1 MENQIIGP
9 ILPLRDLVVY
19 PSITSPLFVGRAK
32 SIDAINFAM
41 NNNEKIIYLFT
52 QKEPTTDD
60 PQVNDVYAYGVKSK
74 IIQFLKLPDNTYK
87 VLTEG
92 LEIVKIKSA
101 VKATNNF
108 LTAKLE
114 PISIS
119 KKNSVELKASLRV
132 LKNEF
137 QNYIQN
143 IGNNNDILEG
153 LLNIDDP
160 YQFIDNVYYNL
171 NVSIEEKQKNLEI
184 TDINK
189 KIQNLLNFFS
199 KELNFS
205 ALEKKIKNRVKR
217 QMEKTQRE
225 YYLNEQMKAI
235 QKELGD
241 GEDGSNE
248 YTEIEKKI
256 NEVKLSK
263 EAKDK
268 ALNEFKKL
276 KSMSPMSAEA
286 SVIRNYLEWL
296 LDIPW
301 ETFSKEINDIAGA
314 EKILNQ
320 DHYGLE
326 KVKERILEF
335 LAVKKRSKK
344 ATGTILCFIGP
355 PGVGKTSLGKS
366 IARAT
371 GREFAKISLGGIRD
385 EAEIRGHR
393 RTYIGSM
400 PGRFVQAM
408 KKTKT
413 SNPIIL
419 LDEIDKLGNDWRGDP
434 SSALLEVLDPEQN
447 NQFND
452 HYLEVDY
459 DLSNVMFICTGNTYN
474 IPGPLLDRLEVIE
487 VSGYTEKEKIEI
499 AKKYLIPKKM
509 IKNIL
514 KPSELKLDR
523 TAVTNIVRH
532 YTRESGVRGLEKVF
546 DKLFRKLVFQL
557 EKTKTKSKKPFVFD
571 EKTIKKFLGPEK
583 YKDSVL
589 EKKNLV
595 GITNGL
601 AWTQVGGDIL
611 NIEVNLSSGK
621 GMIHAT
627 GKLGEVMKESITA
640 ALGYI
645 KSNSVEFGVNPK
657 VFEKV
662 DIHLHV
668 PEGAIPKDGPSAGI
682 TIFTS
687 LISSLTEIKIKREVA
702 MTGEI
707 TLKGRVL
714 PIGGLKEKL
723 LAAIRYGIKT
733 VIIPK
738 ENEKDLIEI
747 QKDIQNKLTIKKVE
761 FAREVLDIALDGKI
775 NKINKKLDWRH
786 IVSESMKQ
794 KTSKIKKKL
803 SLTSILLLI
812 FLPFSYYN

>member
-60 PQVNDVYAYGVKSK
+60 PQVNDVYSYGVKSK

-114 PISIS
+114 PVAIS

-160 YQFIDNVYYNL
+160 HQFIDNVYYNL

-184 TDINK
+184 TDISK

-344 ATGTILCFIGP
+344 ATGTILCFVGP

-400 PGRFVQAM
+400 PGRFIQAM

-499 AKKYLIPKKM
+499 AKKYLIPRKM
-509 IKNIL
+509 NKNIL

-523 TAVTNIVRH
+523 SAVTNIVRH

-557 EKTKTKSKKPFVFD
+557 EKTKSRSKKPFIFD

-583 YKDSVL
+583 FKDSVL

-627 GKLGEVMKESITA
+627 GKLGDVMKESITA

-657 VFEKV
+657 VFDKI

-687 LISSLTEIKIKREVA
+687 LISSLTEIKIKRDVA

-775 NKINKKLDWRH
+775 SKINKKLDWRH

-794 KTSKIKKKL
+794 KNQQNQEKS
-803 SLTSILLLI
+803 
-812 FLPFSYYN
+812 FVN

>member
-1 MENQIIGP
+1 MDKNIVTGP
-9 ILPLRDLVVY
+9 ILPLRDLVVF
-19 PSITSPLFVGRAK
+19 PSITSPLFVGRSK
-32 SIDAINFAM
+32 SIDAINHAM
-41 NNNEKIIYLFT
+41 NSNDKVIYLFT
-52 QKEPTTDD
+52 QKEPTEDNPNSKD
-60 PQVNDVYAYGVKSK
+60 IYSYGVKSK

-92 LEIVKIKSA
+92 LEIFKIKSEI
-101 VKATNNF
+101 KDSNSF
-108 LTAKLE
+108 LSAKLE
-114 PISIS
+114 KVVIN
-119 KKNSVELKASLRV
+119 KKNSAELKASLRV

-160 YQFIDNVYYNL
+160 YQFVDNVYYNL
-171 NVSIEEKQKNLEI
+171 NMSIEDKQKNLE
-184 TDINK
+184 TFDVNK
-189 KIQNLLNFFS
+189 KIKNLLNYFS

-241 GEDGSNE
+241 GEDGNNE
-248 YTEIEKKI
+248 YAEIEKKI
-256 NEVKLSK
+256 NEVELSK

-276 KSMSPMSAEA
+276 KTMSPMSAEA
-286 SVIRNYLEWL
+286 SVIRNYLEWM

-301 ETFSKEINDIAGA
+301 NKFSDENNNISAA
-314 EKILNQ
+314 EKILDE

-335 LAVKKRSKK
+335 LAVKKRSNKT
-344 ATGTILCFIGP
+344 TGTILCFIGP

-371 GREFAKISLGGIRD
+371 GREFAKFSLGGIRD
-385 EAEIRGHR
+385 EAEVRGHR

-400 PGRFVQAM
+400 PGRFIQAM
-408 KKTKT
+408 KKAKT

-419 LDEIDKLGNDWRGDP
+419 LDEIDKIGNDWRGDP

-447 NQFND
+447 SQFND

-474 IPGPLLDRLEVIE
+474 IPGPLLDRLETIE
-487 VSGYTEKEKIEI
+487 VSGYTEKEKVEI
-499 AKKYLIPKKM
+499 AKRYLVPKKM
-509 IKNIL
+509 KKNIV
-514 KPSELKLDR
+514 KNSEFKFTKDAI
-523 TAVTNIVRH
+523 TKIVRD
-532 YTRESGVRGLEKVF
+532 YTRESGVRSLEQLF
-546 DKLFRKLVFQL
+546 DKLFRKLVFSL
-557 EKTKTKSKKPFVFD
+557 EKNKSKSKKPFMFD
-571 EKTIKKFLGPEK
+571 SKSIVKFLGAERF
-583 YKDSVL
+583 KDSTID
-589 EKKNLV
+589 KKSLV
-595 GITNGL
+595 GITHGL
-601 AWTQVGGDIL
+601 AWTQVGGDLL

-621 GMIHAT
+621 GMINAT
-627 GKLGEVMKESITA
+627 GKLGDVMKESITA

-645 KSNSVEFGVNPK
+645 KSNSIEFGVNPK
-657 VFEKV
+657 VFDKI
-662 DIHLHV
+662 DIHVHV
-668 PEGAIPKDGPSAGI
+668 PEGAVPKDGPSAGI

-687 LISSLTEIKIKREVA
+687 LISALTEIKVKNDIA

-738 ENEKDLIEI
+738 DNEKDLLEI
-747 QKDIQNKLTIKKVE
+747 QKDIQNKLTIKSVE
-761 FAREVLDIALDGKI
+761 YAREVLDIVLTSKI
-775 NKINKKLDWRH
+775 AKIDKKLDWRNV
-786 IVSESMKQ
+786 VSDAVNK
-794 KTSKIKKKL
+794 KTPKNQEKS
-803 SLTSILLLI
+803 
-812 FLPFSYYN
+812 FVN

>member
-400 PGRFVQAM
+400 PGRFIQAM

-509 IKNIL
+509 NKNIL

-723 LAAIRYGIKT
+723 LAAIRYGIRT

-794 KTSKIKKKL
+794 KNQQNQEKT
-803 SLTSILLLI
+803 
-812 FLPFSYYN
+812 FVN

>member
-19 PSITSPLFVGRAK
+19 PSITSPLFVGRSK

-171 NVSIEEKQKNLEI
+171 NVSIDEKQKNLEI
-184 TDINK
+184 TDVNK

-235 QKELGD
+235 QKELGE

-301 ETFSKEINDIAGA
+301 ETFSKEINDIAGS

-326 KVKERILEF
+326 KVKDRILEF

-400 PGRFVQAM
+400 PGRFIQAM

-509 IKNIL
+509 NKNIL
-514 KPSELKLDR
+514 KPSELKLER

-557 EKTKTKSKKPFVFD
+557 EKTKTKSKKQFVFD

-794 KTSKIKKKL
+794 KNQQNQEKT
-803 SLTSILLLI
+803 
-812 FLPFSYYN
+812 FVN

>member
-19 PSITSPLFVGRAK
+19 PSITSPLFVGRSK

-248 YTEIEKKI
+248 YIEIEKKI

-400 PGRFVQAM
+400 PGRFIQAM

-509 IKNIL
+509 NKNIL
-514 KPSELKLDR
+514 KPSELKLER

-557 EKTKTKSKKPFVFD
+557 EKTKTKSKKQFVFD

-794 KTSKIKKKL
+794 KNQQNQEKT
-803 SLTSILLLI
+803 
-812 FLPFSYYN
+812 FVN

>member
-1 MENQIIGP
+1 MDKNIVIGP
-9 ILPLRDLVVY
+9 ILPLRDLVVF
-19 PSITSPLFVGRAK
+19 PSITSPLFVGRSK
-32 SIDAINFAM
+32 SIDAINHAM
-41 NNNEKIIYLFT
+41 NSNDKVIYLFT
-52 QKEPTTDD
+52 QKEPTEDNPNSKD
-60 PQVNDVYAYGVKSK
+60 IYSYGVKSK

-92 LEIVKIKSA
+92 LEIFKIKSEI
-101 VKATNNF
+101 KDSNSF
-108 LTAKLE
+108 LSAKFE
-114 PISIS
+114 KVVIN
-119 KKNSVELKASLRV
+119 KKNSAELKASLRV

-160 YQFIDNVYYNL
+160 YQFVDNVYYNL
-171 NVSIEEKQKNLEI
+171 NMSIEDKQKNLE
-184 TDINK
+184 TFDVNK
-189 KIQNLLNFFS
+189 KIKNLLNYFS

-241 GEDGSNE
+241 GEDGNNE
-248 YTEIEKKI
+248 YAEIEKKI
-256 NEVKLSK
+256 NEVELSK

-276 KSMSPMSAEA
+276 KTMSPMSAEA
-286 SVIRNYLEWL
+286 SVIRNYLEWM

-301 ETFSKEINDIAGA
+301 NKFSDENNNISAA
-314 EKILNQ
+314 EKILDE

-335 LAVKKRSKK
+335 LAVKKRSNKT
-344 ATGTILCFIGP
+344 TGTILCFIGP

-371 GREFAKISLGGIRD
+371 GREFAKFSLGGIRD
-385 EAEIRGHR
+385 EAEVRGHR

-400 PGRFVQAM
+400 PGRFIQAM
-408 KKTKT
+408 KKAKT

-419 LDEIDKLGNDWRGDP
+419 LDEIDKIGNDWRGDP

-447 NQFND
+447 SQFND

-474 IPGPLLDRLEVIE
+474 IPGPLLDRLETIE
-487 VSGYTEKEKIEI
+487 VSGYTEKEKVEI
-499 AKKYLIPKKM
+499 AKRYLVPKKM
-509 IKNIL
+509 KKNIV
-514 KPSELKLDR
+514 KNSEFKFSKDAI
-523 TAVTNIVRH
+523 TKIVRD
-532 YTRESGVRGLEKVF
+532 YTRESGVRSLEQLF
-546 DKLFRKLVFQL
+546 DKLFRKLVFSL
-557 EKTKTKSKKPFVFD
+557 EKNKSKSKKPFIFD
-571 EKTIKKFLGPEK
+571 SKSIVKFLGAERF
-583 YKDSVL
+583 KDSTID
-589 EKKNLV
+589 KKSLV
-595 GITNGL
+595 GITHGL
-601 AWTQVGGDIL
+601 AWTQVGGDLL

-621 GMIHAT
+621 GMINAT
-627 GKLGEVMKESITA
+627 GKLGDVMKESITA

-645 KSNSVEFGVNPK
+645 KSNSIEFGVNPK
-657 VFEKV
+657 VFDKI
-662 DIHLHV
+662 DIHVHV
-668 PEGAIPKDGPSAGI
+668 PEGAVPKDGPSAGI

-687 LISSLTEIKIKREVA
+687 LISALTEIKVKNDIA

-738 ENEKDLIEI
+738 DNEKDLLEI
-747 QKDIQNKLTIKKVE
+747 QKDIQNKLTIKSVE
-761 FAREVLDIALDGKI
+761 YAREVLDIVLTSKI
-775 NKINKKLDWRH
+775 AKIDKKLDWRN
-786 IVSESMKQ
+786 IVSDAVNKKSPKNEE
-794 KTSKIKKKL
+794 KT
-803 SLTSILLLI
+803 
-812 FLPFSYYN
+812 FVN

>member
-1 MENQIIGP
+1 MENQIVGP

-60 PQVNDVYAYGVKSK
+60 PQVNDIYSYGVKSK

-114 PISIS
+114 PVAIS

-160 YQFIDNVYYNL
+160 HQFIDNVYYNL

-184 TDINK
+184 TDISK

-263 EAKDK
+263 EAKEK

-344 ATGTILCFIGP
+344 ATGTILCFVGP

-400 PGRFVQAM
+400 PGRFIQAM

-499 AKKYLIPKKM
+499 AKKYLIPRKM
-509 IKNIL
+509 NKNIL

-523 TAVTNIVRH
+523 NAVTNIVRH

-557 EKTKTKSKKPFVFD
+557 EKTKSRSKKPFIFD

-583 YKDSVL
+583 FKDSVL

-627 GKLGEVMKESITA
+627 GKLGDVMKESITA

-657 VFEKV
+657 VFDKI

-687 LISSLTEIKIKREVA
+687 LISSLTEIKIKRDVA

-775 NKINKKLDWRH
+775 SKINKKLDWRH

-794 KTSKIKKKL
+794 KNQQNQEKS
-803 SLTSILLLI
+803 
-812 FLPFSYYN
+812 FVN

>member
-60 PQVNDVYAYGVKSK
+60 PQVNDVYSYGVKSK

-114 PISIS
+114 PVTIS

-160 YQFIDNVYYNL
+160 HQFIDNVYYNL

-256 NEVKLSK
+256 NEIKLSK

-400 PGRFVQAM
+400 PGRFIQAM

-499 AKKYLIPKKM
+499 AKKYLIPRKM
-509 IKNIL
+509 NKNIL
-514 KPSELKLDR
+514 KPSEFKLDR
-523 TAVTNIVRH
+523 NAVTKVVRH

-557 EKTKTKSKKPFVFD
+557 EKTKSRSKKPFVFD

-583 YKDSVL
+583 FKDSVL

-627 GKLGEVMKESITA
+627 GKLGDVMKESITA

-657 VFEKV
+657 VFDKI

-687 LISSLTEIKIKREVA
+687 LISSLTEIKIKRDVA

-775 NKINKKLDWRH
+775 SKINKKLDWRH

-794 KTSKIKKKL
+794 KNQQNQEKS
-803 SLTSILLLI
+803 
-812 FLPFSYYN
+812 FVN

>member
-1 MENQIIGP
+1 MENQIVGP

-41 NNNEKIIYLFT
+41 NSNNKIIYLFT

-60 PQVNDVYAYGVKSK
+60 PQVNDVFSYGVKSK

-108 LTAKLE
+108 LTAKVE
-114 PISIS
+114 PLAVN

-160 YQFIDNVYYNL
+160 FQFIDNVYYNL
-171 NVSIEEKQKNLEI
+171 NVSIEDKQKNLEI
-184 TDINK
+184 LDINK

-248 YTEIEKKI
+248 YSEIEKKI

-263 EAKDK
+263 EAKEK

-301 ETFSKEINDIAGA
+301 ETFSKEVIDIATA

-326 KVKERILEF
+326 KVKDRILEF

-344 ATGTILCFIGP
+344 ATGTILCFVGP

-419 LDEIDKLGNDWRGDP
+419 LDEIDKVGSDWRGDP

-487 VSGYTEKEKIEI
+487 VSGYTEKEKVEI
-499 AKKYLIPKKM
+499 AKKYLVPRKM
-509 IKNIL
+509 NKNIL
-514 KPSELKLDR
+514 KPSEFKLDK
-523 TAVTNIVRH
+523 ASIAKIVRN
-532 YTRESGVRGLEKVF
+532 YTRESGVRGLEKTF

-557 EKTKTKSKKPFVFD
+557 EKNKSRSKKPFIFD
-571 EKTIKKFLGPEK
+571 DKSIKKFLGPEK
-583 YKDSVL
+583 FKDSVL

-611 NIEVNLSSGK
+611 NIEVNLSAGK
-621 GMIHAT
+621 GMINAT
-627 GKLGEVMKESITA
+627 GKLGDVMKESITA

-657 VFEKV
+657 VFDKI

-687 LISSLTEIKIKREVA
+687 LISSLTDIKVKKEIA

-738 ENEKDLIEI
+738 ENQKDLVEI
-747 QKDIQNKLTIKKVE
+747 QKDLKNKITIKTVE
-761 FAREVLDIALDGKI
+761 FAREVLDIALDGKVT
-775 NKINKKLDWRH
+775 KINKKLDWRH

-794 KTSKIKKKL
+794 KNQQNQEKT
-803 SLTSILLLI
+803 
-812 FLPFSYYN
+812 FVN

>member
-1 MENQIIGP
+1 MDKNIVTGP
-9 ILPLRDLVVY
+9 ILPLRDLVVF
-19 PSITSPLFVGRAK
+19 PSITSPLFVGRSK
-32 SIDAINFAM
+32 SIDAINHAM
-41 NNNEKIIYLFT
+41 NSNDKVIYLFT
-52 QKEPTTDD
+52 QKEPTEDNPNSKD
-60 PQVNDVYAYGVKSK
+60 IYSYGVKSK

-92 LEIVKIKSA
+92 LEIFKIKSEI
-101 VKATNNF
+101 KDDNSF
-108 LTAKLE
+108 LSAKLE
-114 PISIS
+114 KVVIN
-119 KKNSVELKASLRV
+119 KKNSAELKASLRV

-160 YQFIDNVYYNL
+160 FQFVDNVYYNL
-171 NVSIEEKQKNLEI
+171 NMSIEDKQKNLE
-184 TDINK
+184 TFDVNK
-189 KIQNLLNFFS
+189 KIKNLLNYFS

-241 GEDGSNE
+241 GEDGNNE
-248 YTEIEKKI
+248 YAEIEKKI
-256 NEVKLSK
+256 NEVNLSK

-276 KSMSPMSAEA
+276 KTMSPMSAEA
-286 SVIRNYLEWL
+286 SVIRNYLEWM

-301 ETFSKEINDIAGA
+301 NKFSDENNNINSA
-314 EKILNQ
+314 EKILNE

-335 LAVKKRSKK
+335 LAVKKRSNKT
-344 ATGTILCFIGP
+344 TGTILCFIGP

-371 GREFAKISLGGIRD
+371 GREFAKFSLGGIRD
-385 EAEIRGHR
+385 EAEVRGHR

-400 PGRFVQAM
+400 PGRFIQAM
-408 KKTKT
+408 KKAKT

-419 LDEIDKLGNDWRGDP
+419 LDEIDKIGNDWRGDP

-447 NQFND
+447 SQFND

-487 VSGYTEKEKIEI
+487 VSGYTEKEKVEI
-499 AKKYLIPKKM
+499 AKRYLVPKKM
-509 IKNIL
+509 KKNIV
-514 KPSELKLDR
+514 KNSEFKFGKDAI
-523 TAVTNIVRH
+523 TKIVRD
-532 YTRESGVRGLEKVF
+532 YTRESGVRSLEQLF
-546 DKLFRKLVFQL
+546 DKLFRKLVFSI
-557 EKTKTKSKKPFVFD
+557 ERNKSKSKKPFMFD
-571 EKTIKKFLGPEK
+571 SKSIVKFLGAERF
-583 YKDSVL
+583 KDSTID
-589 EKKNLV
+589 KKSLV
-595 GITNGL
+595 GITHGL
-601 AWTQVGGDIL
+601 AWTQVGGDLL

-621 GMIHAT
+621 GMINAT
-627 GKLGEVMKESITA
+627 GKLGDVMKESITA

-645 KSNSVEFGVNPK
+645 KSNSIEFGVNPK
-657 VFEKV
+657 VFDKI
-662 DIHLHV
+662 DIHVHV
-668 PEGAIPKDGPSAGI
+668 PEGAVPKDGPSAGI

-687 LISSLTEIKIKREVA
+687 LISALTEIKVKNDIA

-738 ENEKDLIEI
+738 DNEKDLLDI
-747 QKDIQNKLTIKKVE
+747 QKDIQNKLTIKSVE
-761 FAREVLDIALDGKI
+761 YAREVLDIVLTSKI
-775 NKINKKLDWRH
+775 AKIDKKLDWRNV
-786 IVSESMKQ
+786 VSDAVNK
-794 KTSKIKKKL
+794 KTPKNQEKS
-803 SLTSILLLI
+803 
-812 FLPFSYYN
+812 FVN

>member
-60 PQVNDVYAYGVKSK
+60 PQVNDVYSYGVKSK

-114 PISIS
+114 PVAIS

-160 YQFIDNVYYNL
+160 HQFIDNVYYNL
-171 NVSIEEKQKNLEI
+171 NVSIDEKQKNLEI

-400 PGRFVQAM
+400 PGRFIQAM

-499 AKKYLIPKKM
+499 AKKYLIPRKM
-509 IKNIL
+509 NKNIL
-514 KPSELKLDR
+514 KPSEFKLDR
-523 TAVTNIVRH
+523 NAVTKVVRH

-557 EKTKTKSKKPFVFD
+557 EKTKSRSKKPFVFD
-571 EKTIKKFLGPEK
+571 DKTIKKFLGPEK
-583 YKDSVL
+583 FKDSVL

-627 GKLGEVMKESITA
+627 GKLGDVMKESITA

-657 VFEKV
+657 VFDKI

-687 LISSLTEIKIKREVA
+687 LISSLTEIKIKRDVA

-775 NKINKKLDWRH
+775 SKINKKLDWRH

-794 KTSKIKKKL
+794 KNQQNQEKS
-803 SLTSILLLI
+803 
-812 FLPFSYYN
+812 FVN

>member
-19 PSITSPLFVGRAK
+19 PSITSPLFVGRSK

-171 NVSIEEKQKNLEI
+171 NVSIDEKQKNLEI
-184 TDINK
+184 TDANK

-248 YTEIEKKI
+248 YIEIEKKI

-301 ETFSKEINDIAGA
+301 ETFSKEINDIAGS

-326 KVKERILEF
+326 KVKDRILEF

-400 PGRFVQAM
+400 PGRFIQAM

-509 IKNIL
+509 NKNIL

-557 EKTKTKSKKPFVFD
+557 EKTKTKSKKQFVFD

-794 KTSKIKKKL
+794 KNQQNQEKT
-803 SLTSILLLI
+803 
-812 FLPFSYYN
+812 FVN

>member
-114 PISIS
+114 PISIN

-301 ETFSKEINDIAGA
+301 ENFSKEINDIAGA

-400 PGRFVQAM
+400 PGRFIQAM

-499 AKKYLIPKKM
+499 AKKYLIPRKM
-509 IKNIL
+509 NKNIL
-514 KPSELKLDR
+514 KPSEFKLDR
-523 TAVTNIVRH
+523 SAVTNVVRH

-557 EKTKTKSKKPFVFD
+557 EKTKSRSKKPFVFD
-571 EKTIKKFLGPEK
+571 EKTLKKFLGPEK
-583 YKDSVL
+583 FKDSIL

-627 GKLGEVMKESITA
+627 GKLGDVMKESITA

-775 NKINKKLDWRH
+775 SKINKKLDWRH

-794 KTSKIKKKL
+794 KNQQNQEKT
-803 SLTSILLLI
+803 
-812 FLPFSYYN
+812 FVN

>member
-320 DHYGLE
+320 DHYGLD

-400 PGRFVQAM
+400 PGRFIQAM

-794 KTSKIKKKL
+794 KNQQNQEKT
-803 SLTSILLLI
+803 
-812 FLPFSYYN
+812 FVN

>member
-108 LTAKLE
+108 LTAKIE

-400 PGRFVQAM
+400 PGRFIQAM

-509 IKNIL
+509 NKNIL

-794 KTSKIKKKL
+794 KNQQNQEKT
-803 SLTSILLLI
+803 
-812 FLPFSYYN
+812 FVN

>member
-114 PISIS
+114 PISIN

-301 ETFSKEINDIAGA
+301 ENFSKEINDIAGA

-400 PGRFVQAM
+400 PGRFIQAM

-499 AKKYLIPKKM
+499 AKKYLIPRKM
-509 IKNIL
+509 NKNIL
-514 KPSELKLDR
+514 KPSEFKLDR
-523 TAVTNIVRH
+523 SAVTNVVRH

-557 EKTKTKSKKPFVFD
+557 EKTKSRSKKPFVFD

-583 YKDSVL
+583 FKDSIL

-627 GKLGEVMKESITA
+627 GKLGDVMKESITA

-775 NKINKKLDWRH
+775 SKINKKLDWRH

-794 KTSKIKKKL
+794 KNQQNQEKT
-803 SLTSILLLI
+803 
-812 FLPFSYYN
+812 FVN

>member
-1 MENQIIGP
+1 MKKTYETGP

-19 PSITSPLFVGRAK
+19 PSITSPLFVGRSK

-41 NNNEKIIYLFT
+41 NNNDKIIYLFT
-52 QKEPTTDD
+52 QKEPTQDD
-60 PQVNDVYAYGVKSK
+60 PKPVDIYSYGVKSK

-92 LEIVKIKSA
+92 LEIFKIKSQI
-101 VKATNNF
+101 KEKSTF
-108 LTAKLE
+108 LSAKLE
-114 PISIS
+114 KISII
-119 KKNSVELKASLRV
+119 KKSNVELKASLRV
-132 LKNEF
+132 IKNEF

-160 YQFIDNVYYNL
+160 YKFVDNVYYNL
-171 NVSIEEKQKNLEI
+171 NMSIEEKQKNLE
-184 TDINK
+184 TFDVNK
-189 KIQNLLNFFS
+189 KIKNLLNYFS

-241 GEDGSNE
+241 GEEGTNE
-248 YTEIEKKI
+248 YSEIEKKI
-256 NEVKLSK
+256 NETQLSK

-268 ALNEFKKL
+268 SINEFKKL
-276 KSMSPMSAEA
+276 KNMSPMSAEA
-286 SVIRNYLEWL
+286 SVIRNYLEWM

-301 ETFSKEINDIAGA
+301 EKFSKESNNIAAA
-314 EKILNQ
+314 EKILNE
-320 DHYGLE
+320 DHYGLD

-335 LAVKKRSKK
+335 LAVKKRSNKS
-344 ATGTILCFIGP
+344 TGTILCFIGP

-371 GREFAKISLGGIRD
+371 GREFAKFSLGGIRD

-400 PGRFVQAM
+400 PGRFIQAM
-408 KKTKT
+408 KKAKT

-419 LDEIDKLGNDWRGDP
+419 LDEIDKIGNDWRGDP

-474 IPGPLLDRLEVIE
+474 IPGPLLDRLEIIE
-487 VSGYTEKEKIEI
+487 VSGYTEKEKVEI
-499 AKKYLIPKKM
+499 AKRYLVPKKM
-509 IKNIL
+509 KKNFVKSSEFKFNRDSIIK
-514 KPSELKLDR
+514 
-523 TAVTNIVRH
+523 IVRN
-532 YTRESGVRGLEKVF
+532 YTRESGVRGLEQIF
-546 DKLFRKLVFQL
+546 DKLFRKLVFSL
-557 EKTKTKSKKPFVFD
+557 EKNKTRNNKKKIFDSKL
-571 EKTIKKFLGPEK
+571 IKEFLGAEK
-583 YKDSVL
+583 FKDSTL

-595 GITNGL
+595 GITHGL
-601 AWTQVGGDIL
+601 AWTQVGGDLL

-621 GMIHAT
+621 GIINAT

-645 KSNSVEFGVNPK
+645 KSNSVEFGINPK
-657 VFEKV
+657 IFDKI

-668 PEGAIPKDGPSAGI
+668 PEGSIPKDGPSAGI
-682 TIFTS
+682 TMFTS
-687 LISSLTEIKIKREVA
+687 LISALTDIKVKKDVA

-738 ENEKDLIEI
+738 DNEKDLLEI
-747 QKDIQNKLTIKKVE
+747 QKDIQNKLKIVTVE
-761 FAREVLDIALDGKI
+761 FAQEVLDLALTSKI
-775 NKINKKLDWRH
+775 SKIDKKLDWRS
-786 IVSESMKQ
+786 IVSDAVNKKTPKNQQ
-794 KTSKIKKKL
+794 KT
-803 SLTSILLLI
+803 
-812 FLPFSYYN
+812 FVN

>member
-114 PISIS
+114 PISIN

-268 ALNEFKKL
+268 ALNEFKKI

-301 ETFSKEINDIAGA
+301 ENFSKEINDIAGA

-400 PGRFVQAM
+400 PGRFIQAM

-452 HYLEVDY
+452 NYLEVDY

-499 AKKYLIPKKM
+499 AKKYLIPRKM
-509 IKNIL
+509 NKNIL
-514 KPSELKLDR
+514 KPSEFKLDR
-523 TAVTNIVRH
+523 SAVTNVVRH

-557 EKTKTKSKKPFVFD
+557 EKTKSRSKKPFVFD

-583 YKDSVL
+583 FKDSIL

-627 GKLGEVMKESITA
+627 GKLGDVMKESITA

-775 NKINKKLDWRH
+775 SKINKKLDWRH

-794 KTSKIKKKL
+794 KNQQNQEKT
-803 SLTSILLLI
+803 
-812 FLPFSYYN
+812 FVN

>member
-114 PISIS
+114 PISIN

-301 ETFSKEINDIAGA
+301 ENFSKEINDIAGA

-393 RTYIGSM
+393 KTYIGSM
-400 PGRFVQAM
+400 PGRFIQAM

-499 AKKYLIPKKM
+499 AKKYLIPRKM
-509 IKNIL
+509 NKNIL
-514 KPSELKLDR
+514 KPSEFKLDR
-523 TAVTNIVRH
+523 SAVTNVVRH

-557 EKTKTKSKKPFVFD
+557 EKTKSRSKKPFVFD

-583 YKDSVL
+583 FKDSIL

-627 GKLGEVMKESITA
+627 GKLGDVMKESITA

-775 NKINKKLDWRH
+775 SKINKKLDWRH

-794 KTSKIKKKL
+794 KNQQNQEKT
-803 SLTSILLLI
+803 
-812 FLPFSYYN
+812 FVN

>member
-32 SIDAINFAM
+32 SIDAINYAM

-60 PQVNDVYAYGVKSK
+60 PQVNDVYTYGVKSK

-114 PISIS
+114 PVTVS

-153 LLNIDDP
+153 LLNIDEP
-160 YQFIDNVYYNL
+160 HQFIDNVYYNL

-184 TDINK
+184 IDINK

-263 EAKDK
+263 EAKEK

-301 ETFSKEINDIAGA
+301 ESFSKEINDISGA

-400 PGRFVQAM
+400 PGRFIQAM

-447 NQFND
+447 NTFND

-499 AKKYLIPKKM
+499 AKKYLIPRKM
-509 IKNIL
+509 NKNIL
-514 KPSELKLDR
+514 KSSEFKLDR
-523 TAVTNIVRH
+523 NAVTKVVRH

-557 EKTKTKSKKPFVFD
+557 EKTKSRSKKPFIFD
-571 EKTIKKFLGPEK
+571 DKSLKKFLGPEK
-583 YKDSVL
+583 FKESVL

-627 GKLGEVMKESITA
+627 GKLGDVMKESITA

-657 VFEKV
+657 VFDKI

-687 LISSLTEIKIKREVA
+687 LISSLTEIKIKRDVA

-738 ENEKDLIEI
+738 DNEKDLIEI

-775 NKINKKLDWRH
+775 SKINKKLDWRH

-794 KTSKIKKKL
+794 KNQQNQEKS
-803 SLTSILLLI
+803 
-812 FLPFSYYN
+812 FVN

>member
-60 PQVNDVYAYGVKSK
+60 PQVNDVYSYGVKSK

-114 PISIS
+114 PVAIS

-160 YQFIDNVYYNL
+160 HQFIDNVYYNL

-184 TDINK
+184 TDISK

-326 KVKERILEF
+326 KVKERVLEF

-344 ATGTILCFIGP
+344 ATGTILCFVGP

-400 PGRFVQAM
+400 PGRFIQAM

-499 AKKYLIPKKM
+499 AKKYLIPRKM
-509 IKNIL
+509 NKNIL

-523 TAVTNIVRH
+523 NAVTNIVRH

-557 EKTKTKSKKPFVFD
+557 EKTKSRSKKPFIFD

-583 YKDSVL
+583 FKDSVL

-627 GKLGEVMKESITA
+627 GKLGDVMKESITA

-657 VFEKV
+657 VFDKI

-687 LISSLTEIKIKREVA
+687 LISSLTEIKIKRDVA

-775 NKINKKLDWRH
+775 SKINKKLDWRH

-794 KTSKIKKKL
+794 KNQQNQEKS
-803 SLTSILLLI
+803 
-812 FLPFSYYN
+812 FVN

>member
-41 NNNEKIIYLFT
+41 NNSEKIIYLFT

-400 PGRFVQAM
+400 PGRFIQAM

-509 IKNIL
+509 NKNIL

-794 KTSKIKKKL
+794 KNQQNQEKT
-803 SLTSILLLI
+803 
-812 FLPFSYYN
+812 FVN

>member
-509 IKNIL
+509 NKNIL

-794 KTSKIKKKL
+794 KNQQNQEKT
-803 SLTSILLLI
+803 
-812 FLPFSYYN
+812 FVN

>member
-41 NNNEKIIYLFT
+41 NSNNKIIYLFT

-60 PQVNDVYAYGVKSK
+60 PQVNDVYSYGVKSK

-101 VKATNNF
+101 VKANNNF
-108 LTAKLE
+108 LTAKIE
-114 PISIS
+114 PVVFN
-119 KKNSVELKASLRV
+119 KKNSIELKASLRV

-153 LLNIDDP
+153 LLNIEDP
-160 YQFIDNVYYNL
+160 YQFIDNIYYNL
-171 NVSIEEKQKNLEI
+171 NVGIEDKQKNLEI

-248 YTEIEKKI
+248 HSEIEKKI
-256 NEVKLSK
+256 NDVKLSK
-263 EAKDK
+263 EAKEK
-268 ALNEFKKL
+268 AINEFKKL

-286 SVIRNYLEWL
+286 SVIRNYLEWI

-301 ETFSKEINDIAGA
+301 EKFSKEVIDIKGS
-314 EKILNQ
+314 EKILND

-344 ATGTILCFIGP
+344 ASGTILCFVGP

-400 PGRFVQAM
+400 PGRFIQAM

-419 LDEIDKLGNDWRGDP
+419 LDEIDKVGSDWRGDP

-487 VSGYTEKEKIEI
+487 VSGYTEKEKVEI
-499 AKKYLIPKKM
+499 AKKYLIPRKM
-509 IKNIL
+509 NKNIL
-514 KPSELKLDR
+514 KSNELKLDKNSI
-523 TAVTNIVRH
+523 TKIVRH
-532 YTRESGVRGLEKVF
+532 YTRESGVRGLEKTF

-557 EKTKTKSKKPFVFD
+557 EKNKSRSKKPFVFD
-571 EKTIKKFLGPEK
+571 DKVIKKFLGPEK
-583 YKDSVL
+583 FKDIVL

-621 GMIHAT
+621 GMINAT
-627 GKLGEVMKESITA
+627 GKLGDVMKESITA

-657 VFEKV
+657 VFNKI

-687 LISSLTEIKIKREVA
+687 LISSLTEIKIKKDVA

-738 ENEKDLIEI
+738 ENEKDLVEI
-747 QKDIQNKLTIKKVE
+747 QKDIKNKLTIKKVE
-761 FAREVLDIALDGKI
+761 FAKEVLDLALDGKI

-786 IVSESMKQ
+786 LVTESIKPKNQQNQENNIV
-794 KTSKIKKKL
+794 
-803 SLTSILLLI
+803 
-812 FLPFSYYN
+812 N

>member
-60 PQVNDVYAYGVKSK
+60 PQVNDVYSYGVKSK

-114 PISIS
+114 PVSIS

-160 YQFIDNVYYNL
+160 HQFIDNVYYNL

-184 TDINK
+184 TDISK

-344 ATGTILCFIGP
+344 ATGTILCFVGP

-499 AKKYLIPKKM
+499 AKKYLIPRKM
-509 IKNIL
+509 NKNIL

-523 TAVTNIVRH
+523 NAVTNIVRH

-557 EKTKTKSKKPFVFD
+557 EKTKSRSKKPFIFD

-583 YKDSVL
+583 FKDSVL

-627 GKLGEVMKESITA
+627 GKLGDVMKESITV

-657 VFEKV
+657 VFDKI

-687 LISSLTEIKIKREVA
+687 LISSLTEIKIKRDVA

-775 NKINKKLDWRH
+775 SKINKKLDWRH

-794 KTSKIKKKL
+794 KNQQNQEKS
-803 SLTSILLLI
+803 
-812 FLPFSYYN
+812 FVN

>member
-60 PQVNDVYAYGVKSK
+60 PQVNDVYSYGVKSK

-114 PISIS
+114 PVAIS

-160 YQFIDNVYYNL
+160 HQFIDNVYYNL

-184 TDINK
+184 TDISK

-400 PGRFVQAM
+400 PGRFIQAM

-447 NQFND
+447 HTFND

-499 AKKYLIPKKM
+499 AKKYLIPRKM
-509 IKNIL
+509 NKNIL
-514 KPSELKLDR
+514 KSSEFKLDR
-523 TAVTNIVRH
+523 NAVTKVVRH

-557 EKTKTKSKKPFVFD
+557 EKTKSRSKKPFIFD
-571 EKTIKKFLGPEK
+571 DKSLKKFLGPEK
-583 YKDSVL
+583 FKDSVL

-657 VFEKV
+657 VFDKI

-668 PEGAIPKDGPSAGI
+668 PEGAIPKDGASAGI

-687 LISSLTEIKIKREVA
+687 LISSLTEIKIKRDVA

-738 ENEKDLIEI
+738 DNEKDLIEI
-747 QKDIQNKLTIKKVE
+747 QKEIQNKLTIKKVE

-775 NKINKKLDWRH
+775 SKINKKLDWRH

-794 KTSKIKKKL
+794 KNQQNQEKS
-803 SLTSILLLI
+803 
-812 FLPFSYYN
+812 FVN

>member
-60 PQVNDVYAYGVKSK
+60 PQVNDVYSYGVKSK

-114 PISIS
+114 PVAIS

-160 YQFIDNVYYNL
+160 HQFIDNVYYNL

-400 PGRFVQAM
+400 PGRFIQAM

-499 AKKYLIPKKM
+499 AKKYLIPRKM
-509 IKNIL
+509 NKNIL
-514 KPSELKLDR
+514 KPSEFKLDR
-523 TAVTNIVRH
+523 NAVTKVVRH

-557 EKTKTKSKKPFVFD
+557 EKTKSRSKKPFVFD

-583 YKDSVL
+583 FKDSVL

-627 GKLGEVMKESITA
+627 GKLGDVMKESITA

-657 VFEKV
+657 VFDKI

-687 LISSLTEIKIKREVA
+687 LISSLTEIKIKRDVA

-775 NKINKKLDWRH
+775 SKINKKLDWRH

-794 KTSKIKKKL
+794 KNQQNQEKS
-803 SLTSILLLI
+803 
-812 FLPFSYYN
+812 FVN

>member
-19 PSITSPLFVGRAK
+19 PSITSPLFVGRSK

-114 PISIS
+114 PILIS

-153 LLNIDDP
+153 LLNIDDL

-171 NVSIEEKQKNLEI
+171 NVSIDEKQKNLEI
-184 TDINK
+184 TDANK

-248 YTEIEKKI
+248 YIEIEKKI

-263 EAKDK
+263 EAKEK

-301 ETFSKEINDIAGA
+301 ETFSKEINDIAGS

-400 PGRFVQAM
+400 PGRFIQAM

-509 IKNIL
+509 NKNIL
-514 KPSELKLDR
+514 KPSELKLER

-557 EKTKTKSKKPFVFD
+557 EKTKTKSKKQFVFD

-794 KTSKIKKKL
+794 KNQQNQEKT
-803 SLTSILLLI
+803 
-812 FLPFSYYN
+812 FVN